1 MKIDLRELIRNL
13 WFITA
18 AVLLLVAVAVRGFI
32 SLN

>member
-18 AVLLLVAVAVRGFI
+18 AVLLLVAVAVMGFI